1 MTEIPTWLLIL
12 LLETLGLLALILGI
26 WVVLSIRR
34 RRRTR
39 RAVNAL
45 VEQIRQ
51 QSRLRLEETG
61 SFLEKKYR
69 FEGDELSKAVEQV
82 DKAEKLF
89 LQRLLNLYLKRDDE
103 RLQSLDAWVA
113 ELIGVYK
120 SLSPVMPAAG
130 EADEN
135 TQKILQEMERS
146 RQALEDELKVTK
158 TTMSNMIAEF
168 GNMFGGGKDN
178 ELEQSEVVEKV
189 VDPDQVDA
197 EKLTEIL
204 DREPTD
210 EMALAA
216 METPAGQAE
225 AFSDDASPSAAA
237 TTAEEMIEDDE
248 VLPAPSFEDEPVS
261 GGEDLPGETEHPAI
275 EMDDEIDDLLDG
287 IDLSDGEE
295 LEPPK

>member
-1 MTEIPTWLLIL
+1 MTEIPTWLLIVL
-12 LLETLGLLALILGI
+12 VETLALLASILGI
-26 WVVLSIRR
+26 WVFLSIRR
-34 RRRTR
+34 KRSTR
-39 RAVNAL
+39 KAVDCL
-45 VEQIRQ
+45 VEQIRK

-61 SFLEKKYR
+61 SFLEEKYR
-69 FEGDELSKAVEQV
+69 FDGDELQQAVDQV

-89 LQRLLNLYLKRDDE
+89 FQRVLNLYLKRDND
-103 RLQSLDAWVA
+103 RLKSLDAWVA

-130 EADEN
+130 EADED
-135 TQKILQEMERS
+135 TQKKLQEMERS
-146 RQALEDELKVTK
+146 RQALESELEVTK

-189 VDPDQVDA
+189 VDPDQVDP

-204 DREPTD
+204 DREPTG
-210 EMALAA
+210 EVALAVT
-216 METPAGQAE
+216 ETPAGQAG
-225 AFSDDASPSAAA
+225 AFSDDAPRTAAA
-237 TTAEEMIEDDE
+237 STTE
-248 VLPAPSFEDEPVS
+248 
-261 GGEDLPGETEHPAI
+261 GAI
-275 EMDDEIDDLLDG
+275 ENDGEPMQILTDDLVIEGDDEIDELLDG